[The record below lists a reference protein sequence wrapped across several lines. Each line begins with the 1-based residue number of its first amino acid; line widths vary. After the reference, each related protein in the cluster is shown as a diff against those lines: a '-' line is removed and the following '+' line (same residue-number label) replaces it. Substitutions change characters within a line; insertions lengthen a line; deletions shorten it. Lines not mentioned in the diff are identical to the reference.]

1 MDSRTIFKGK
11 DKIDLIL
18 EPMQVM
24 VQLSILSFLPTG
36 TKISIY
42 NNIVKLQPPTTIQ
55 GLVRWYN
62 NDSKDDLYY
71 LFKAVLRYHKLYK
84 KQNREIFDQILAY
97 AEKGIDQLTK
107 TYSECNKNSILQ
119 TLGLYKSLIKSD
131 PTKLL
136 NNGEEEDIFNGI
148 TGLYNKR
155 QIKIIYNLLVLI
167 DNEKNQNYK
176 EDYISSLQIFYNP
189 INSEIKRWICEKIVY

>member
-1 MDSRTIFKGK
+1 MQRQPIFKGK

-18 EPMQVM
+18 DPMQVM

-36 TKISIY
+36 TKISIH

-55 GLVRWYN
+55 GILRWYN

-84 KQNREIFDQILAY
+84 KQNREIFDQILNF
-97 AEKGIDQLTK
+97 AEKGIDQLSK
-107 TYSECNKNSILQ
+107 TYSECNKNSILH
-119 TLGLYKSLIKSD
+119 TLSMYKSLIHSD
-131 PTKLL
+131 PTKFF
-136 NNGEEEDIFNGI
+136 NQEEEDIFKGI
-148 TGLYNKR
+148 TKLYSFR

-167 DNEKNQNYK
+167 NDETNQSFK
-176 EDYISSLQIFYNP
+176 EEYIRSLQIFYNP
-189 INSEIKRWICEKIVY
+189 INHEIKNWVQKTIIY

>member
-1 MDSRTIFKGK
+1 MDGRTIFKGK